1 MKYEEIKNN
10 IRKKIIESLPV
21 DYGAGDLL
29 HLQIVLIRE
38 MRFASG
44 DFIVHDIDYKDLS
57 NINCAI
63 DEMIVDISYKVL
75 HKDDMLYKWE
85 STDWVEKFD
94 RYIKQYES
102 L

>member
-1 MKYEEIKNN
+1 MKYEDIKNN

-21 DYGAGDLL
+21 DYDASDLL
-29 HLQIVLIRE
+29 HLQIVLIRQ

-44 DFIVHDIDYKDLS
+44 DYIIKDIDYKDLS
-57 NINCAI
+57 NINCAL
-63 DEMIVDISYKVL
+63 DEMIVDISYKLL
-75 HKDDMLYKWE
+75 HNDDEFYKLI
-85 STDWVEKFD
+85 DWVETFD

>member
-21 DYGAGDLL
+21 DYDTSDLL
-29 HLQIVLIRE
+29 HLQIVLIRQ

-44 DFIVHDIDYKDLS
+44 DFIIKDIDYNDLS
-57 NINCAI
+57 NINCAL
-63 DEMIVDISYKVL
+63 DEMIVDISYELL
-75 HKDDMLYKWE
+75 HNDDECYKLM
-85 STDWVEKFD
+85 DWVKKFD

>member
-21 DYGAGDLL
+21 DYDANDLL
-29 HLQIVLIRE
+29 HLQIVLIRQ

-44 DFIVHDIDYKDLS
+44 DFIIKDIDYKDLS
-57 NINCAI
+57 NINCAL
-63 DEMIVDISYKVL
+63 DEMIVDISYKLL
-75 HKDDMLYKWE
+75 HNDDE
-85 STDWVEKFD
+85 FCNIIDWVEKFD
-94 RYIKQYES
+94 IYIKQYES

>member
-10 IRKKIIESLPV
+10 IRKKIVESLPV
-21 DYGAGDLL
+21 DYDANNLL
-29 HLQIVLIRE
+29 HLQIVLIRQ

-44 DFIVHDIDYKDLS
+44 DFMIHDIDYKELS

-63 DEMIVDISYKVL
+63 DEMIVDISYELL
-75 HKDDMLYKWE
+75 HSDDEYYE
-85 STDWVEKFD
+85 IIDWVKKFD
-94 RYIKQYES
+94 IYIEQYES

>member
-1 MKYEEIKNN
+1 MKYEEIKKN

-21 DYGAGDLL
+21 EYDASDLL
-29 HLQIVLIRE
+29 HLQIVLIRQ

-44 DFIVHDIDYKDLS
+44 DFIVHDIDYKELS
-57 NINCAI
+57 NINCAL
-63 DEMIVDISYKVL
+63 DEMIVDISYKLL
-75 HKDDMLYKWE
+75 HNDDEFYKLI
-85 STDWVEKFD
+85 DWVEKFD

>member
-21 DYGAGDLL
+21 DCDANNLL
-29 HLQIVLIRE
+29 HLQIVLIRQ

-44 DFIVHDIDYKDLS
+44 DFIIHDIDYKELS

-63 DEMIVDISYKVL
+63 DEMIVDISFKLLHDDDEHYKL
-75 HKDDMLYKWE
+75 I
-85 STDWVEKFD
+85 DWVEKFD
-94 RYIKQYES
+94 RYIKQYE
-102 L
+102 LL

>member
-10 IRKKIIESLPV
+10 IRKTIIESLPV
-21 DYGAGDLL
+21 DYDASNLL
-29 HLQIVLIRE
+29 HLQIVLIRQ

-44 DFIVHDIDYKDLS
+44 DFIIKDIDYKELS

-63 DEMIVDISYKVL
+63 DEMIVDISYKLL
-75 HKDDMLYKWE
+75 HDDDEHYKPI
-85 STDWVEKFD
+85 DWVEKFD

>member
-21 DYGAGDLL
+21 DYDANDLL
-29 HLQIVLIRE
+29 HLQIVLIRQ

-44 DFIVHDIDYKDLS
+44 DFIIKDIDYKDLS
-57 NINCAI
+57 NINCAL
-63 DEMIVDISYKVL
+63 DEMIVDISYKLL
-75 HKDDMLYKWE
+75 HNDDEFYKLI
-85 STDWVEKFD
+85 DWVEKFD